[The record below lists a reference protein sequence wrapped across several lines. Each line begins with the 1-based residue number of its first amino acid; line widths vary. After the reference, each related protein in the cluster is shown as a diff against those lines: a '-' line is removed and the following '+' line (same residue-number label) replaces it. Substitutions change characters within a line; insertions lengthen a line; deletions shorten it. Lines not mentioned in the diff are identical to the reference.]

1 MLFVFLFWWC
11 CAGDYD
17 ALHVVMLLPRILFK
31 SELVVSQLRQ
41 QVCVRARVCACAC
54 VCACVCVCC
63 AYVCVYLSDLSSV
76 QHKFEEVLEKQQP
89 LSHAQGDLV
98 VFAANLISKV
108 TCLQQLVQQVQR

>member
-1 MLFVFLFWWC
+1 M
-11 CAGDYD
+11 
-17 ALHVVMLLPRILFK
+17 
-31 SELVVSQLRQ
+31 
-41 QVCVRARVCACAC
+41 C
-54 VCACVCVCC
+54 VCLCLCVCVCVRVC
-63 AYVCVYLSDLSSV
+63 VCVCVCVVRTYVCVHLSDLSSV